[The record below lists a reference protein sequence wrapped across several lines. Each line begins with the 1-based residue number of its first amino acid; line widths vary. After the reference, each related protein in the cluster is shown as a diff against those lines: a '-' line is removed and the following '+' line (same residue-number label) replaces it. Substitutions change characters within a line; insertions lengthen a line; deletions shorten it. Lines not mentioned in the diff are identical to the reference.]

1 MIIALSKDLNNLIG
15 KKVVLIGK
23 VIDIVNEKKFIKIKL
38 LDKYGY
44 IDLISFEYFDIKL
57 FDTVMVIGLVKTFNN
72 ETYVKVIDIIN
83 FYSIDDELF
92 WRKAFIN
99 KYKKRMKSKK
109 IVSRKKVDNNAEEKT
124 NNEEK
129 IFYDQDA
136 ILYENKEILLRKK
149 ILDFIRNFG
158 EKDGVS
164 FEDIL
169 KNFDIGEE
177 KLYNIIKEL
186 LSAGEI
192 YEVSQGRY
200 KAI

>member
-44 IDLISFEYFDIKL
+44 INLISFEYFDIKL